1 MPNSHKNELNRD
13 LSFSQQQNRPY
24 LSVIIQSYK
33 TEICPFPNS
42 RTNHTSLSLSQAT
55 KQRCALL
62 PTAEQTTPLFHYLEL
77 QNRYLPFSQQQNRP
91 HLSVIISSY
100 TTEMCPSPNSR
111 TDHTSLSLSQA
122 TQQRYALLPTTE
134 QTIPLCHY
142 PELHNR
148 DIPALLPTTEQTIPL
163 CHYLKLHNRD
173 VPFSQQQ
180 NKPHL
185 SVIISSYTTEICPP
199 FSQQQ
204 NRPYLS
210 VIISSC
216 DLQGG
221 GANGLLL
228 QNFSLW
234 VVGWLEVG
242 GVIQINGDVDQG
254 YVEFWIHWVVVQSP
268 HSQLPKNTTHTT

>member
-1 MPNSHKNELNRD
+1 
-13 LSFSQQQNRPY
+13 
-24 LSVIIQSYK
+24 
-33 TEICPFPNS
+33 
-42 RTNHTSLSLSQAT
+42 
-55 KQRCALL
+55 
-62 PTAEQTTPLFHYLEL
+62 
-77 QNRYLPFSQQQNRP
+77 
-91 HLSVIISSY
+91 
-100 TTEMCPSPNSR
+100 MCPSLNSR

-134 QTIPLCHY
+134 QTITLYHY

-148 DIPALLPTTEQTIPL
+148 DIPTLLPTAEQTTPLCHYLKLHKRYALLSTAEQTIPL

-185 SVIISSYTTEICPP
+185 SVIISS
-199 FSQQQ
+199 
-204 NRPYLS
+204 
-210 VIISSC
+210 C
-216 DLQGG
+216 DLQVG

-234 VVGWLEVG
+234 VVGRLEVG

-254 YVEFWIHWVVVQSP
+254 NIEFWIHWVVVQSP
-268 HSQLPKNTTHTT
+268 HGQLPKNTTHTT

>member
-1 MPNSHKNELNRD
+1 MKLGTKLEENMEMPNSHKNELNRD
-13 LSFSQQQNRPY
+13 L
-24 LSVIIQSYK
+24 
-33 TEICPFPNS
+33 
-42 RTNHTSLSLSQAT
+42 
-55 KQRCALL
+55 
-62 PTAEQTTPLFHYLEL
+62 
-77 QNRYLPFSQQQNRP
+77 PFSQQQNRL

-100 TTEMCPSPNSR
+100 KTEICPSPNSR

-122 TQQRYALLPTTE
+122 TKQRFVLLPTAE

-142 PELHNR
+142 PELQNR
-148 DIPALLPTTEQTIPL
+148 D
-163 CHYLKLHNRD
+163 
-173 VPFSQQQ
+173 
-180 NKPHL
+180 L
-185 SVIISSYTTEICPP
+185 S

-234 VVGWLEVG
+234 VAGWLEVG
-242 GVIQINGDVDQG
+242 GVVQINADVDQG

-268 HSQLPKNTTHTT
+268 HGQLQKNTTHTT

>member
-1 MPNSHKNELNRD
+1 
-13 LSFSQQQNRPY
+13 
-24 LSVIIQSYK
+24 
-33 TEICPFPNS
+33 
-42 RTNHTSLSLSQAT
+42 
-55 KQRCALL
+55 
-62 PTAEQTTPLFHYLEL
+62 
-77 QNRYLPFSQQQNRP
+77 
-91 HLSVIISSY
+91 
-100 TTEMCPSPNSR
+100 MCPSLNSR

-134 QTIPLCHY
+134 QTITLYHY

-148 DIPALLPTTEQTIPL
+148 DIPTLLPTAEQTTPLCHYLKLHKRYALLSTAEQTTPLCHYLKLHKRYALLSTAEQTIPL

-185 SVIISSYTTEICPP
+185 SVIISS
-199 FSQQQ
+199 
-204 NRPYLS
+204 
-210 VIISSC
+210 C
-216 DLQGG
+216 DLQVG

-234 VVGWLEVG
+234 VVGRLEVG

-254 YVEFWIHWVVVQSP
+254 NIEFWIHWVVVQSP
-268 HSQLPKNTTHTT
+268 HGQLPKNTTHTT